1 MVKSPAPL
9 KPTLSPYE
17 RAVIAAASTGDI
29 ADFSDLDTPPVIR
42 AEILRRLITGLA
54 QKQCKH
60 ADPVAPRGVRIHT
73 AVIEGALDLSGWTG
87 RADDPSRILP
97 TIELENCVLDETLSL
112 EESHIDSLS
121 LLGCSLVSLSAGS
134 ARIEGS
140 VYLNGSRVKGVGN
153 KKAGTHF
160 ALDFAGAKIGG
171 NVTLRVYQGCSFE
184 AHSQITFLGAQIT
197 GAFNASGARLLNP
210 GGIALNFTRADIRNS
225 AFMTSDEGIRFTAK
239 GELRFW
245 ITQIGGQFAI
255 NGALL
260 ENKRGQALS
269 LDGATIRGNVFMLP
283 SDNGTPVT
291 INGDV
296 RLVGSRIESSLV
308 SRDIVMD
315 GVFDTRNAYISVLFD
330 DARSSWPTKPGRMRL
345 SGLTYERLHGN
356 AEDQRDNSL
365 HRRLDWI
372 KRQYQNP
379 ERPTASEFD
388 PQPYNQ
394 YAKVLRARG
403 QSTDA
408 DRVLITM
415 RELRLRSHIDPWPMR
430 VFQKFLGLT
439 SGYGYAGTR
448 AVMALVLW
456 IVIGSGMY
464 GAHAFAGHFGPAE
477 DVLRGEHASV
487 QNTLVSIPGIAKIR
501 VRGCPGLIAPL
512 YAIDTL
518 LPVVEFGQRRACAFD
533 PQGRLGAP
541 LWRSLDFLYA
551 LIGAILFA
559 VTVVTLTG
567 LLRED

>member
-1 MVKSPAPL
+1 MVKSPAPP
-9 KPTLSPYE
+9 KPTLTPHE
-17 RAVIAAASTGDI
+17 RAVITAASTGDI
-29 ADFSDLDTPPVIR
+29 ADFSDLDSPPIIQ
-42 AEILRRLITGLA
+42 AEMLRRLIAGLA
-54 QKQCKH
+54 QKRRKH
-60 ADPVAPRGVRIHT
+60 ADPVAPRGVRIHN

-87 RADDPSRILP
+87 RADEPSRFLP
-97 TIELENCVLDETLSL
+97 TIELQNCILDEPLSL

-121 LLGCSLVSLSAGS
+121 LLGCSLVRLSAGS

-140 VYLNGSRVKGVGN
+140 VYLNGSRVTG
-153 KKAGTHF
+153 AGSKENDSHF

-171 NVTLRVYQGCSFE
+171 NVTLRVFQGRPFE
-184 AHSQITFLGAQIT
+184 SHSQITFLGAQIT

-225 AFMTSDEGIRFTAK
+225 AFMTSDQGIRFTAK

-260 ENKRGQALS
+260 ENKSGLALG

-291 INGDV
+291 IYGDL
-296 RLVGSRIESSLV
+296 RLVGTRIESNLV

-315 GVFDTRNAYISVLFD
+315 GVFDARNAYISVLFD
-330 DARSSWPTKPGRMRL
+330 DARSSWPAKPGHIRL
-345 SGLTYERLHGN
+345 SGLAYDRLHGN
-356 AEDQRDNSL
+356 AEERRDNSL
-365 HRRLDWI
+365 AQRLDWI
-372 KRQYQNP
+372 KRQYLNP
-379 ERPTASEFD
+379 EHPTAAEFD

-415 RELRLRSHIDPWPMR
+415 REWRLRSHIDPWPMR
-430 VFQKFLGLT
+430 IFQKFLGLT

-448 AVMALVLW
+448 AVVALILW
-456 IVIGSGMY
+456 IIIGTGMY

-477 DVLRGEHASV
+477 DVLQGEHSTV
-487 QNTLVSIPGIAKIR
+487 QQTPVSIPGIAQTR

-512 YAIDTL
+512 YAMDTL
-518 LPVVEFGQRRACAFD
+518 LPVVEFGQRRAVLLIRR
-533 PQGRLGAP
+533 GRWAHLCGER
-541 LWRSLDFLYA
+541 WISCTR
-551 LIGAILFA
+551 
-559 VTVVTLTG
+559 
-567 LLRED
+567 